1 MLTLT
6 VFTERSCFARP
17 CSPAARFCPA
27 YQHFTGFDDTQSLA
41 DVVCVLGEEEYK
53 EAIEALQ

>member
-27 YQHFTGFDDTQSLA
+27 YQHFTGFDDTRSLA
-41 DVVCVLGEEEYK
+41 GGVSVLGKEEGE